1 MSNSTQYKI
10 LVENRAKEDWKQLEN
25 EHPDE
30 MKELKN
36 FLKRYPTNLRV
47 TKGKAKKLRGKLKDY
62 YQYDVTY
69 SDRVRY
75 QVDKNSLEVLV
86 AYAGGHP

>member
-1 MSNSTQYKI
+1 MNNRTRYEI
-10 LVENRAKEDWKQLEN
+10 LVENRAREGWKKLE
-25 EHPDE
+25 EEYPDE
-30 MKELKN
+30 MKELKE
-36 FLKRYPTNLRV
+36 FLRRYPTNLRA
-47 TKGKAKKLRGKLKDY
+47 TSGKAKKLRGKLKDY

-75 QVDKNSLEVLV
+75 QTNKKSLEVKV